1 MIGEESHLTDA
12 PKMEGSLIIY
22 EAESIEEVRK
32 IVETDVYYTGNVV
45 SMVLPSCIK
54 LY

>member
-22 EAESIEEVRK
+22 EAESIEAVRK

-45 SMVLPSCIK
+45 STILPSCVES
-54 LY
+54 Y